1 MPDLTGKKLDEASL
15 LLSEIG
21 MYIESVEYEPNDA
34 EPGTIIWQ
42 SVPNGSEILP
52 GEETIDVRISGVSG
66 ETMLPMPELSDYD
79 SLEEIAAVLAAIRHK
94 RLLFQVCGGLSR
106 FKHKHRC
113 GSIVKRVGCGTEPEC
128 GNPRFTRVGSC

>member
-79 SLEEIAAVLAAIRHK
+79 SLEEIAAVLAAYGISDYCFRLRRITAIQTQTPLRFNRQTCWPRH
-94 RLLFQVCGGLSR
+94 RTR
-106 FKHKHRC
+106 MR
-113 GSIVKRVGCGTEPEC
+113 GS
-128 GNPRFTRVGSC
+128 RFTRVGSC

>member
-1 MPDLTGKKLDEASL
+1 
-15 LLSEIG
+15 

-42 SVPNGSEILP
+42 SVPSGSEILP

-66 ETMLPMPELSDYD
+66 ETMLPMPALSDYD
-79 SLEEIAAVLAAIRHK
+79 SLEEIAAVLAAYGISDYCFR
-94 RLLFQVCGGLSR
+94 FGGGLPQ
-106 FKHKHRC
+106 FKCKHRC